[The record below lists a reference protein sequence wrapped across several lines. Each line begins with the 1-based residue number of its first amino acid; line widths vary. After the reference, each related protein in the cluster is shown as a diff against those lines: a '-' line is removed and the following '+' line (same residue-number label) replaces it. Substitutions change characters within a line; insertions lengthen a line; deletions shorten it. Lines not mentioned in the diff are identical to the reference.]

1 MSGTNRSQPRDRRVY
16 CTLRRTYST
25 QALRLMGFT
34 ASGSFMVRRGA
45 CRQEL
50 ARATSLDGQN
60 WRVTPLVR
68 HWRPGGRA

>member
-1 MSGTNRSQPRDRRVY
+1 MSRTDRSRPREGRVY
-16 CTLRRTYST
+16 CTLRRSYST
-25 QALRLMGFT
+25 QALCLMGFI
-34 ASGSFMVRRGA
+34 ASGSFMVRRGS